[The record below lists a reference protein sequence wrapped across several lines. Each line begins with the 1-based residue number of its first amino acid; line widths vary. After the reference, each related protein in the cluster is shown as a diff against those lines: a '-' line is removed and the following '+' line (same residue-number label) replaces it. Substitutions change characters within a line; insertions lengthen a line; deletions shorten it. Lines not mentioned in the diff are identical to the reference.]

1 MNMRKLRA
9 NMMLIRLLQIRNNIA
24 QFHIAGKKRS
34 RIETAVQ
41 IRIRQTMPAII
52 HIRHLAAV
60 AQMNGAQIR
69 HLMPAGAIA
78 GNQRQHR
85 DLFANRLA
93 VCAIACQ
100 RRQLRQRLEAL
111 LHRQTRLF
119 AALTAANVVKITAP
133 LRGNAL
139 RCVQILLIKRLNIG
153 GIAAAQ
159 LRRSLLILIV
169 SHTYTPKKK
178 YQAGVI
184 IRI

>member
-34 RIETAVQ
+34 RIKRTIQ
-41 IRIRQTMPAII
+41 IGIAKTMPTII
-52 HIRHLAAV
+52 HIRHFTPR
-60 AQMNGAQIR
+60 AQMNRTQIGD
-69 HLMPAGAIA
+69 LMPARPIA

-85 DLFANRLA
+85 HLFANRLA
-93 VCAIACQ
+93 VRAAIGE

-111 LHRQTRLF
+111 LHRQARFLVVLP
-119 AALTAANVVKITAP
+119 AAHLVKIAAP
-133 LRGNAL
+133 LRGNAV

-169 SHTYTPKKK
+169 SHTYTPRKKNIR
-178 YQAGVI
+178 QAL
-184 IRI
+184 